1 MTALIVVDI
10 IKVLYR
16 MFSEI
21 IQIVIFFF
29 QNAFLCMISLF
40 YLHLLWNAAFR
51 ERVRVYSNWRFIY
64 IFVLVL
70 YITYMYYNLHK
81 LKKSADVIMVFHIL
95 VNFFNF
101 FKSLKSIKTLVH
113 NLWNCG
119 QIWDH
124 RLEMISTLQCAFLF
138 LYIIKLILAFL
149 L

>member
-1 MTALIVVDI
+1 
-10 IKVLYR
+10 

-51 ERVRVYSNWRFIY
+51 ERVRVYSNWRFINILFWSY
-64 IFVLVL
+64 ILHI
-70 YITYMYYNLHK
+70 ITCIS

>member
-1 MTALIVVDI
+1 
-10 IKVLYR
+10 

-51 ERVRVYSNWRFIY
+51 ERVRVYSNWRFINILFWSY
-64 IFVLVL
+64 ILH
-70 YITYMYYNLHK
+70 ITLYNLHK

>member
-1 MTALIVVDI
+1 
-10 IKVLYR
+10 
-16 MFSEI
+16 
-21 IQIVIFFF
+21 
-29 QNAFLCMISLF
+29 
-40 YLHLLWNAAFR
+40 
-51 ERVRVYSNWRFIY
+51 
-64 IFVLVL
+64 
-70 YITYMYYNLHK
+70 
-81 LKKSADVIMVFHIL
+81 MVFHIL

-124 RLEMISTLQCAFLF
+124 HLEMISTLQCAFLF

>member
-51 ERVRVYSNWRFIY
+51 ERVRVYIAIGGLLIFCFGPIY
-64 IFVLVL
+64 
-70 YITYMYYNLHK
+70 YIYNLHK
-81 LKKSADVIMVFHIL
+81 LKPSADVIMVFHIL